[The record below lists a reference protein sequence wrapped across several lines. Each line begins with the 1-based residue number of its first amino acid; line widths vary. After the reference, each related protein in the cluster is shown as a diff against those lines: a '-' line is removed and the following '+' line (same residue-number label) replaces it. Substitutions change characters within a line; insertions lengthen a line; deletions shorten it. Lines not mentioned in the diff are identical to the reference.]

1 MLSPDYLE
9 RCTDEVI
16 KLYDELS
23 DMILRDIVDRLISL
37 DFEASATAAW
47 RMEKLQELGRLTYA
61 DALREIAKMTGKTEQ
76 ALKKAFENAGTES
89 MRFDNSVYKKAGL
102 SPLPLAQSDGM
113 LQVLTAGY
121 KKCRGSLKNL
131 TLTTANTAQSSFIQA
146 CNAAYMQVTSGAF
159 SVNRAV
165 KTAVASVGQSGTWV
179 LYPTGHRD
187 RLDVAVRTGVAQT
200 CGQLQIQ
207 QLDDMMWD
215 VVDTT
220 AHADARESHTVWQ
233 GGRFSYKGRNPN
245 YPDFEEATGYG
256 SADGLMG
263 INCRHG
269 FFPAVDGSPRM
280 YPKAQLTEWKNRTV
294 TYNGTEY
301 AGHEAVSMQRA
312 YERGIRAT
320 KRELTALDEGAKA
333 SKDEVLQRELSEAFS
348 QTSLKLKRQEAA
360 LNDFLEQT
368 GLKPEYERSQVREFD
383 RRMSGKAKA
392 AARKELTAEREK
404 GIIKERGSGL
414 DMHIDKFTPCLEE
427 RKTGKI
433 LPTTFSAISKE
444 ERKHLQGWKFNWLD
458 SNLEGSEVYKLTLK
472 GSTKPEGLVALKRF
486 ERDRAVYIDI
496 VEAAPHNLGKDK
508 QYNGV
513 GGHLYAIAAKKSV
526 EYGYGGFLFM
536 DAKNMELVEHYQKTL
551 GAILLGRPHPYR
563 MIIDEEAAMRLLKIY
578 TMEEG

>member
-159 SVNRAV
+159 SVNSAV

-187 RLDVAVRTGVAQT
+187 RLDVAVRRAVRTGVAQT

-280 YPKAQLTEWKNRTV
+280 YPKAQLTEWKSRTV

-333 SKDEVLQRELSEAFS
+333 AKDEALQRELSEAFS

-368 GLKPEYERSQVREFD
+368 GLKPDYERSQVREFD
-383 RRMSGKAKA
+383 RHISGKAKA

-404 GIIKERGSGL
+404 GIIKAG
-414 DMHIDKFTPCLEE
+414 
-427 RKTGKI
+427 
-433 LPTTFSAISKE
+433 AISGARNPYGEKAQ
-444 ERKHLQGWKFNWLD
+444 KHADK
-458 SNLEGSEVYKLTLK
+458 YY
-472 GSTKPEGLVALKRF
+472 GLVRSMKTDVSKIAKTTGFPENKIQEVKDFIFNERHDLGGAEKEYFKPDYMMSESWKRLIDGTPEPHDITLINHEIT
-486 ERDRAVYIDI
+486 ERNLMKKGFTQAEAHIKASAKYNYAK
-496 VEAAPHNLGKDK
+496 EAAEFYDRIKKYKD
-508 QYNGV
+508 
-513 GGHLYAIAAKKSV
+513 
-526 EYGYGGFLFM
+526 
-536 DAKNMELVEHYQKTL
+536 
-551 GAILLGRPHPYR
+551 
-563 MIIDEEAAMRLLKIY
+563 
-578 TMEEG
+578 

>member
-159 SVNRAV
+159 SVNSAV

-187 RLDVAVRTGVAQT
+187 RLDVAVRRAVRTGVAQT

-280 YPKAQLTEWKNRTV
+280 YPKAQLTEWKSRTV

-383 RRMSGKAKA
+383 RRISGKAKA

-404 GIIKERGSGL
+404 GIIKERDIQIGKSLGAAAFRDIVSL
-414 DMHIDKFTPCLEE
+414 PNGNK
-427 RKTGKI
+427 GKI
-433 LPTTFSAISKE
+433 QEGSKITKVVVFAGKGTSKE
-444 ERKHLQGWKFNWLD
+444 LRVAKHL
-458 SNLEGSEVYKLTLK
+458 E
-472 GSTKPEGLVALKRF
+472 
-486 ERDRAVYIDI
+486 
-496 VEAAPHNLGKDK
+496 K
-508 QYNGV
+508 QYNVPQSEWKHSRGNGYV
-513 GGHLYAIAAKKSV
+513 VCDDGKTRYA
-526 EYGYGGFLFM
+526 
-536 DAKNMELVEHYQKTL
+536 ELHWFESDNT
-551 GAILLGRPHPYR
+551 GRIKMKVKRYFD
-563 MIIDEEAAMRLLKIY
+563 DES
-578 TMEEG
+578 

>member
-61 DALREIAKMTGKTEQ
+61 DALREIAKITGKTEQ
-76 ALKKAFENAGTES
+76 ELKAAFENAGTES

-159 SVNRAV
+159 SVNSAV

-187 RLDVAVRTGVAQT
+187 RLDVAVRRAVRTGVAQT

-280 YPKAQLTEWKNRTV
+280 YPKAQLAEWKSRTV

-333 SKDEVLQRELSEAFS
+333 SKDEALQRELSEAFS

-368 GLKPEYERSQVREFD
+368 GLKPDYERSQVREFD
-383 RRMSGKAKA
+383 RSMSGKAKA

-404 GIIKERGSGL
+404 GIIKARGERIASKIQN
-414 DMHIDKFTPCLEE
+414 IDSPIEQ
-427 RKTGKI
+427 RRTGKGNPNAIIQFGRPLNNRQKRLLQALPEYDSRVIVSKKNVNMSDLAALTAQTGDEYALFTKGRKRLVVRGDAYSVNITEENARKLFEQGYKWSGHTHPGMDSNCLIHSPGDALI
-433 LPTTFSAISKE
+433 LKAFEQNTSAIYNSKGQFE
-444 ERKHLQGWKFNWLD
+444 LF
-458 SNLEGSEVYKLTLK
+458 K
-472 GSTKPEGLVALKRF
+472 G
-486 ERDRAVYIDI
+486 
-496 VEAAPHNLGKDK
+496 
-508 QYNGV
+508 
-513 GGHLYAIAAKKSV
+513 
-526 EYGYGGFLFM
+526 GY
-536 DAKNMELVEHYQKTL
+536 
-551 GAILLGRPHPYR
+551 
-563 MIIDEEAAMRLLKIY
+563 
-578 TMEEG
+578 

>member
-187 RLDVAVRTGVAQT
+187 RLDVAVRRAVRTGVAQT

-233 GGRFSYKGRNPN
+233 GGRFSYKGRNQN

-320 KRELTALDEGAKA
+320 KRELTALDEGTKPA
-333 SKDEVLQRELSEAFS
+333 KDEALQRALSEAYS
-348 QTSLKLKRQEAA
+348 QTSLKQKRQEAA
-360 LNDFLEQT
+360 RNDFLEQT
-368 GLKPEYERSQVREFD
+368 GLKPDYERPQVRKFD
-383 RRMSGKAKA
+383 RRISGKAKA
-392 AARKELTAEREK
+392 AVKKELQKHPKSDIIKATKAGAGVQDVHFVGKIDREIYKCVTEDIRTDEVIITDER
-404 GIIKERGSGL
+404 IQHIKERHPNDYERYFNYIPSVISNPDYIIETEKHSTAVL
-414 DMHIDKFTPCLEE
+414 LKEVKSANEKFKLILRIAVKNDPIEYKNSVNSFWHIGDTTWK
-427 RKTGKI
+427 KTLKNKKI
-433 LPTTFSAISKE
+433 LYK
-444 ERKHLQGWKFNWLD
+444 
-458 SNLEGSEVYKLTLK
+458 SE
-472 GSTKPEGLVALKRF
+472 
-486 ERDRAVYIDI
+486 
-496 VEAAPHNLGKDK
+496 
-508 QYNGV
+508 
-513 GGHLYAIAAKKSV
+513 
-526 EYGYGGFLFM
+526 
-536 DAKNMELVEHYQKTL
+536 
-551 GAILLGRPHPYR
+551 
-563 MIIDEEAAMRLLKIY
+563 
-578 TMEEG
+578 

>member
-1 MLSPDYLE
+1 MNY
-9 RCTDEVI
+9 
-16 KLYDELS
+16 
-23 DMILRDIVDRLISL
+23 
-37 DFEASATAAW
+37 
-47 RMEKLQELGRLTYA
+47 
-61 DALREIAKMTGKTEQ
+61 
-76 ALKKAFENAGTES
+76 
-89 MRFDNSVYKKAGL
+89 
-102 SPLPLAQSDGM
+102 
-113 LQVLTAGY
+113 
-121 KKCRGSLKNL
+121 

-159 SVNRAV
+159 SVNSAV
-165 KTAVASVGQSGTWV
+165 KTAVASVGRSGTWV

-187 RLDVAVRTGVAQT
+187 RLDVAVRRAVRTGVAQT

-280 YPKAQLTEWKNRTV
+280 YPKAQLAEWKNRTV

-333 SKDEVLQRELSEAFS
+333 SKDEALQRELSEAFS

-360 LNDFLEQT
+360 INDFLEQT
-368 GLKPEYERSQVREFD
+368 GLKPDYERPQVREFD
-383 RRMSGKAKA
+383 RRISGKAKA

-404 GIIKERGSGL
+404 GIIKERDIQIGKSLGAAAFRDIVSL
-414 DMHIDKFTPCLEE
+414 PNGNK
-427 RKTGKI
+427 GKI
-433 LPTTFSAISKE
+433 QEGSKITKVVVFAGKGTSKE
-444 ERKHLQGWKFNWLD
+444 LRVAKHL
-458 SNLEGSEVYKLTLK
+458 E
-472 GSTKPEGLVALKRF
+472 
-486 ERDRAVYIDI
+486 
-496 VEAAPHNLGKDK
+496 K
-508 QYNGV
+508 QYNVPQSEWKHSRGNGYV
-513 GGHLYAIAAKKSV
+513 VCDDGKTRYA
-526 EYGYGGFLFM
+526 
-536 DAKNMELVEHYQKTL
+536 ELHWFESDNT
-551 GAILLGRPHPYR
+551 GRIKMKVKRYFD
-563 MIIDEEAAMRLLKIY
+563 DES
-578 TMEEG
+578 